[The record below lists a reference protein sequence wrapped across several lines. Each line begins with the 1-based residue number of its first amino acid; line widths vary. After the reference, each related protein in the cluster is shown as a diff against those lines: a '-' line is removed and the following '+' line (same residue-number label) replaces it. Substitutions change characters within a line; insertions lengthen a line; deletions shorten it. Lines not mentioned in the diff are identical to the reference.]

1 MLFRGRFDKQIE
13 HIKEQRGSAKR
24 AFDEDDIRNVLEKND
39 VLAMILSAMI
49 TIVPVALVFLVVLS
63 AIGFFFIVR

>member
-13 HIKEQRGSAKR
+13 HIKEQRGDAKR
-24 AFDEDDIRNVLEKND
+24 VFDEDDLRNVLEKND